1 MAVREE
7 FQTGSTGE
15 ILDGIHHTVK
25 PFRILH
31 TESSR
36 GLGGQEFRVL
46 HEVMGM
52 KDRGHQVI
60 LAVQPS
66 SQLKD
71 RALKCGLC
79 VEPVDMSKSRWISL
93 VSSFTRLISQYN
105 IDVINTHGSI
115 DSWTASIAGRL
126 SRNKPLIIRTR
137 HKSTPISNTFRHRLL
152 YRVLPHGIVTTGQV
166 VREAMIQ
173 NNGIEESRIVS
184 IPTGVDLSR
193 YTPYAPDEDL
203 KKEWQIDLG
212 DLVVGTVAFLR
223 DYKGLGYFLEA
234 ARLVADK
241 MSNVWFWIVGSG
253 PVQKE
258 LEQQIAVLG
267 LRERVLLTGFREDIP
282 QILGFMDVFVLSSIS
297 AEGVPQVL
305 SQALAMERAVV
316 MTRVGGIPEIV
327 QHGITGLLVDPRSPP
342 QLADA
347 ICTLLLDKE
356 LRTKL
361 GLTGK
366 HRVVENYSLAR
377 MLDRTEELYSTLLRN
392 LQFWAARRYGMV

>member
-7 FQTGSTGE
+7 SRAGSTGE

-36 GLGGQEFRVL
+36 GLGGQEYRVL

-79 VEPVDMSKSRWISL
+79 VEPVDMRKSRWIFL
-93 VSSFTRLISQYN
+93 VSSFTRLISKYN

-115 DSWTASIAGRL
+115 DSWTASLAGRL

-137 HKSTPISNTFRHRLL
+137 HKSTPISNTFRHRFL

-241 MSNVWFWIVGSG
+241 MSNVWFWIIGSG

-297 AEGVPQVL
+297 AEAVPQVL
-305 SQALAMERAVV
+305 THALAMERAVV
-316 MTRVGGIPEIV
+316 ATKVGGVSEVV
-327 QHGITGLLVDPRSPP
+327 QDGCSGLLCPP
-342 QLADA
+342 KDSAGLADK
-347 ICTLLLDKE
+347 ILTLLMAPDLRARLGQTGRRIVLNSYGVESMLDKTE
-356 LRTKL
+356 ALYLHLMNLRSL
-361 GLTGK
+361 GHGN
-366 HRVVENYSLAR
+366 H
-377 MLDRTEELYSTLLRN
+377 
-392 LQFWAARRYGMV
+392 

>member
-7 FQTGSTGE
+7 SRAGSTGE
-15 ILDGIHHTVK
+15 ILDGIHHIVK

-31 TESSR
+31 TECSR

-79 VEPVDMSKSRWISL
+79 VEPVDMRKSRWISL
-93 VSSFTRLISQYN
+93 VSSFTRLISKYN

-126 SRNKPLIIRTR
+126 SSRKPIIIRTR
-137 HKSTPISNTFRHRLL
+137 HKSTPISNNLRHWIL
-152 YRVLPHGIVTTGQV
+152 YQKLPHAIVTTGQAV
-166 VREAMIQ
+166 KDAMVERNGIDEAMV
-173 NNGIEESRIVS
+173 VS
-184 IPTGVDLSR
+184 IPTGVDLER
-193 YTPYAPDEDL
+193 YRPQKPADSL
-203 KKEWQIDLG
+203 KKDLRATRW
-212 DLVVGTVAFLR
+212 DLWVGTVAFLR
-223 DYKGLGYFLEA
+223 DYKGLDDFIQAAKLTIETIPETRFL
-234 ARLVADK
+234 
-241 MSNVWFWIVGSG
+241 IVGSG
-253 PVQKE
+253 PEEKNLAHRVAE
-258 LEQQIAVLG
+258 LNLSHGV
-267 LRERVLLTGFREDIP
+267 VLTGFREDIP
-282 QILGFMDVFVLSSIS
+282 QILSLLDVFVLPSVSG
-297 AEGVPQVL
+297 EGIPQVL
-305 SQALAMERAVV
+305 TQALAMERAVV

-347 ICTLLLDKE
+347 ICTLLRDKE
-356 LRTKL
+356 LRAKL
-361 GLTGK
+361 GLAGK

-392 LQFWAARRYGMV
+392 PRFWAARRYGMV